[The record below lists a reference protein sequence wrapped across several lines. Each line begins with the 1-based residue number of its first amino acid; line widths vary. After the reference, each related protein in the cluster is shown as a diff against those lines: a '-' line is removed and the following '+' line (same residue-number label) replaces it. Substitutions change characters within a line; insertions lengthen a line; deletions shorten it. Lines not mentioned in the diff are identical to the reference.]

1 MRATVEKKALLFGKE
16 GEEIKCNYSG
26 ASFVARAKEEKARA
40 VQEAISAL
48 MKRHRA
54 EMRDTVEA
62 DSKEARARFTEAVNA
77 AVEGYVSTVRA
88 KLDLRKWRDV
98 KEAMRVAKDNN
109 NMRRDQEKEETL
121 SYVQSSIAE

>member
-1 MRATVEKKALLFGKE
+1 
-16 GEEIKCNYSG
+16 
-26 ASFVARAKEEKARA
+26 
-40 VQEAISAL
+40 

-62 DSKEARARFTEAVNA
+62 DSKEARARFTEALNA

-98 KEAMRVAKDNN
+98 KEAMRVAKDDN
-109 NMRRDQEKEETL
+109 NMRRDQEKEEAL